1 MPDVLI
7 IADTIRSPELR
18 HEVPLAVPD
27 PFFYAEVGGKRS
39 VVVSSLES
47 GRISELGTDLQVLT
61 YEDAGIDGLLK
72 RGLDAYV
79 LDRELYLGACRQLG
93 LESATTPDGFPLGYA
108 DHLRANGIELTSDQR
123 FFDERRRVKTEH
135 ELAGIRRA
143 CRAVEA
149 GVAVG
154 VEMLRGASRS
164 NGVLTLNGEP
174 LTCERIQLEV
184 ERAFGER
191 GAAAEEFV
199 VSHGAQTATGHETG
213 SGPIASDDVVLFDL
227 FPRDRESGCYSDFTR
242 TFSVGRQSEELAEY
256 HRLAK
261 EALDLAVGAVKPGVK
276 GSDIHRLVCDFF
288 HEHGHKTQLH
298 KEEGESLVDGYF
310 HATGH
315 GVGLEVH
322 ERPGVGRVESEP
334 LVEGDVI
341 ALEPGLYRHGY
352 GGVRVEDL
360 LLVTADGAEVLTH
373 YPYHFEIGDFEL

>member
-7 IADTIRSPELR
+7 VADTVRSPELR

-27 PFFYAEVGGKRS
+27 PFLYAEVGGKRS
-39 VVVSSLES
+39 VVVSSLEA
-47 GRISELGTDLQVLT
+47 GRIRDLGTGLEVLAL
-61 YEDAGIDGLLK
+61 EDVGMDELLK
-72 RGLDAYV
+72 RGLDTYA
-79 LDRELYLGACRQLG
+79 LDREVHLNSCRELG
-93 LESATTPDGFPLGYA
+93 LESAVTPGGFPVEHA
-108 DHLRANGIELTSDQR
+108 DFLRSRGIELTPDQR
-123 FFDERRRVKTEH
+123 FFDARRRVKSEH

-149 GVAVG
+149 GIAVG
-154 VEMLRGASRS
+154 VELLRAASRS
-164 NGVLTLNGEP
+164 NGVLTVDGKP
-174 LTCERIQLEV
+174 LTCERIKLEI
-184 ERAFGER
+184 ERAFGEH
-191 GAAAEEFV
+191 GAAAEEFI
-199 VSHGAQTATGHETG
+199 VSHGAQTAVGHDGG
-213 SGPIASDDVVLFDL
+213 SGQIGSEDIVLFDL
-227 FPRDRESGCYSDFTR
+227 FPRDRESACYSDFTR
-242 TFSVGRQSEELAEY
+242 TFALGKPSDELAEY

-298 KEEGESLVDGYF
+298 KEEGEALQDGFF

-352 GGVRVEDL
+352 GGVRLEDL
-360 LLVTADGAEVLTH
+360 ILVTATGAEVLTDF
-373 YPYHFEIGDFEL
+373 PYDFEL

>member
-1 MPDVLI
+1 MADVLI

-47 GRISELGTDLQVLT
+47 GRIADLGTDLQVLT
-61 YEDAGIDGLLK
+61 YEDAGIDELLK
-72 RGLDAYV
+72 RGLDTYA
-79 LDRELYLGACRQLG
+79 LNRELYLGACRQLG
-93 LESATTPDGFPLGYA
+93 LEAATTPGGFPLEYA
-108 DHLRANGIELTSDQR
+108 DHLRANGVELTADQP
-123 FFDERRRVKTEH
+123 FFDQRRRVKNEH

-154 VEMLRGASRS
+154 VEMLRSASRS
-164 NGVLTLNGEP
+164 NGALTLDGEP
-174 LTCERIQLEV
+174 LTCERIQLAV
-184 ERAFGER
+184 ERAFGEH
-191 GAAAEEFV
+191 GSSAEEFI
-199 VSHGAQTATGHETG
+199 VSHGTQTAVGHEMG

-227 FPRDRESGCYSDFTR
+227 FPRDRESACYSDFTR
-242 TFSVGRQSEELAEY
+242 TFSLGPPSDELAEY

-261 EALDLAVGAVKPGVK
+261 EALDMAVAAVKPGVK
-276 GSDIHRLVCDFF
+276 GSDIHRMVCDFF

-298 KEEGESLVDGYF
+298 KEDGEALVDGYF

-322 ERPGVGRVESEP
+322 EKPGVGRVESEP
-334 LVEGDVI
+334 LLAGDVI

-352 GGVRVEDL
+352 GGVRLEDL
-360 LLVTADGAEVLTH
+360 VLVTDDGAEVLTD
-373 YPYHFEIGDFEL
+373 YPYEFEL